1 MQAGKRHHGDQHSR
15 SLSHSG
21 VVMGVEFGGGSRLF
35 RLFGN
40 GSAIDISADDGDSKT
55 SQRSRSSGTSPQDIA
70 QQMLMD
76 EISELLLGNG
86 LLVTPGNLL
95 AAHAAFSGD
104 DANLARKIMER
115 RKTGEKITQEWLD
128 QNRTPDDTQEG
139 VKKIIGHLE
148 TSLDSFVTTTTS
160 ASDAATNYNTEIAAH
175 VTNAANSDA
184 DNALVAMEALAKEM
198 IDRTSHF
205 AAEMKRSADET
216 RKLRQELDKAK
227 HDADIDHLTGLPNR
241 RAFEAILDKHY
252 REARQEAENLCVAFC
267 DIDHFKRVNDTHGHD
282 TGDRVIRAIGETLA
296 RITNDNCH
304 VARQGGE
311 EFVMLFRGKTPQEAF
326 EKLDAVRENFSNRSF
341 VNRSNEEPIGQITFS
356 GGIADVFAHANPR
369 DALKAADEALYR
381 AKSEGRNRVMLAQ

>member
-1 MQAGKRHHGDQHSR
+1 
-15 SLSHSG
+15 
-21 VVMGVEFGGGSRLF
+21 
-35 RLFGN
+35 
-40 GSAIDISADDGDSKT
+40 
-55 SQRSRSSGTSPQDIA
+55 
-70 QQMLMD
+70 MD
-76 EISELLLGNG
+76 EISGFLLENSLF
-86 LLVTPGNLL
+86 VTAGNLL
-95 AAHAAFSGD
+95 AAHAAFSGED
-104 DANLARKIMER
+104 TNLARKILER
-115 RKTGEKITQEWLD
+115 RKSGEPITQEWLD

-148 TSLDSFVTTTTS
+148 HSLDSFVTTTTS
-160 ASDAATNYNTEIAAH
+160 ASDAADNYNTEIKQH
-175 VTNAANSDA
+175 VTLASSVDA
-184 DNALVAMEALAKEM
+184 DDALVALESLAKEM

-252 REARQEAENLCVAFC
+252 REARQECDNLSVAFC
-267 DIDHFKRVNDTHGHD
+267 DIDHFNRVNDTHGHE
-282 TGDRVIRAIGETLA
+282 TGDRVIYAIGETLA

-311 EFVMLFRGKTPQEAF
+311 EFVMLFRGKTPAEAF

-341 VNRSNEEPIGQITFS
+341 VNRSNDEPIGQITFS

-381 AKSEGRNRVMLAQ
+381 AKSEGRNRVVISE

>member
-1 MQAGKRHHGDQHSR
+1 
-15 SLSHSG
+15 
-21 VVMGVEFGGGSRLF
+21 
-35 RLFGN
+35 
-40 GSAIDISADDGDSKT
+40 
-55 SQRSRSSGTSPQDIA
+55 
-70 QQMLMD
+70 MLLD
-76 EISELLLGNG
+76 EISDFLLDNG
-86 LLVTPGNLL
+86 LLVSAGNLL

-104 DANLARKIMER
+104 DANLARKIIER
-115 RKTGEKITQEWLD
+115 RKAGEKITQEWLD
-128 QNRTPDDTQEG
+128 KNRTPDDTQEG

-148 TSLDSFVTTTTS
+148 VSLDSFVTTTTS
-160 ASDAATNYNTEIAAH
+160 ASDAAAHYNSEIVAH
-175 VTNAANSDA
+175 VTKAAGVDA
-184 DNALVAMEALAKEM
+184 DNALAAMEALAKEM

-252 REARQEAENLCVAFC
+252 REARQESENLCVAFC

-282 TGDRVIRAIGETLA
+282 TGDRVIRAIGDTLA

-311 EFVMLFRGKTPQEAF
+311 EFVMLFRGKTPAEAF
-326 EKLDAVRENFSNRSF
+326 EKLDAVRENFSNRTF

-381 AKSEGRNRVMLAQ
+381 AKSEGRNRVMLA

>member
-1 MQAGKRHHGDQHSR
+1 
-15 SLSHSG
+15 
-21 VVMGVEFGGGSRLF
+21 MGVEFTGGSRF
-35 RLFGN
+35 KRFFG
-40 GSAIDISADDGDSKT
+40 GTSAIDSAPDEEKSTQHSAGKAA
-55 SQRSRSSGTSPQDIA
+55 SPQEMA
-70 QQMLMD
+70 QHILMD

-86 LLVTPGNLL
+86 LMVTTGNLL
-95 AAHAAFSGD
+95 AAHAACSGED
-104 DANLARKIMER
+104 INLARKILEQ
-115 RKTGEKITQEWLD
+115 RKAGEKITQEWLD
-128 QNRTPDDTQEG
+128 QNRTPDNTQEG

-148 TSLDSFVTTTTS
+148 TSLDNFVTTTTS
-160 ASDAATNYNTEIAAH
+160 ASDAAANYNTAMSAH
-175 VTNAANSDA
+175 VTRAVTVDA

-252 REARQEAENLCVAFC
+252 REARQEADNLCVAFC

-282 TGDRVIRAIGETLA
+282 TGDRVIRAIAETLA

-311 EFVMLFRGKTPQEAF
+311 EFVMLFRGKTPAEAF
-326 EKLDAVRENFSNRSF
+326 EKLDAVRENFSNRNF

-356 GGIADVFAHANPR
+356 GGIADVFAHTNPR
-369 DALKAADEALYR
+369 DALKAADLALYR

>member
-1 MQAGKRHHGDQHSR
+1 
-15 SLSHSG
+15 
-21 VVMGVEFGGGSRLF
+21 MGVEFGGGSRLMRF
-35 RLFGN
+35 FG
-40 GSAIDISADDGDSKT
+40 SAAAIDIAPDKADARPARRPAGST
-55 SQRSRSSGTSPQDIA
+55 TSPQDIA

-76 EISELLLGNG
+76 EISEFLLGNG
-86 LLVTPGNLL
+86 LLITAGNLL
-95 AAHAAFSGD
+95 AAYAAFSGD
-104 DANLARKIMER
+104 DANLARKIVER

-148 TSLDSFVTTTTS
+148 TSLDTFVTTTTS

-184 DNALVAMEALAKEM
+184 DNALVAMESLAKEM

-381 AKSEGRNRVMLAQ
+381 AKSEGRNRVVLAE

>member
-1 MQAGKRHHGDQHSR
+1 MRF
-15 SLSHSG
+15 
-21 VVMGVEFGGGSRLF
+21 FGSAA
-35 RLFGN
+35 
-40 GSAIDISADDGDSKT
+40 AIDIAPDKADARPARRPAGST
-55 SQRSRSSGTSPQDIA
+55 TSPQDIA

-76 EISELLLGNG
+76 EISEFLLGNG
-86 LLVTPGNLL
+86 LLITAGNLL
-95 AAHAAFSGD
+95 AAYAAFSGD
-104 DANLARKIMER
+104 DANLARKIVER

-148 TSLDSFVTTTTS
+148 TSLDTFVTTTTS

-184 DNALVAMEALAKEM
+184 DNALVAMESLAKEM

-381 AKSEGRNRVMLAQ
+381 AKSEGRNRVVLAE

>member
-1 MQAGKRHHGDQHSR
+1 MATNTAEVRRSR
-15 SLSHSG
+15 GLD
-21 VVMGVEFGGGSRLF
+21 MGVEFGGGSRLF
-35 RLFGN
+35 RLFGS
-40 GSAIDISADDGDSKT
+40 GPAIDISANDGDSKA
-55 SQRSRSSGTSPQDIA
+55 SQRSRSSATSPQDIA

-86 LLVTPGNLL
+86 LLVTSGNLL

-104 DANLARKIMER
+104 DANLARKIMEQ

-282 TGDRVIRAIGETLA
+282 TGDRVIRAIGDTLA

-381 AKSEGRNRVMLAQ
+381 AKSEGRNRVMLAE